1 MRVVLFDLGDTLE
14 HDGALLPGAR
24 ETLTALAKMRD
35 DKDQA
40 PVVALV
46 SDYYP
51 ATTPAEIDSHR
62 QSYYKI
68 LAELGIDNFFVP
80 LPDRVTLSTEVGVQ
94 KPDEKIFR
102 AALDKIQPQ
111 LPFTHAIFI
120 TENEKHIDAARK
132 LGMMAIRVAKPSET
146 HSTAPRL
153 HELLPQLEKL
163 LTFSPCGRKTS
174 VRSAS
179 QTATSKQ
186 PDPVIQSMTAKVDV
200 TRLRQTVKQ
209 LTAFETRWSF
219 APKIGEVPKWIHK
232 QFVAQGYA
240 ANTETRFQDFEIP
253 GSQPQQNVI
262 CGRKTGDGIILICA
276 HYDSLS
282 EDPSTFAP
290 GADDNASGMAALL
303 ELSRILKDVPLKHSV
318 LFAAFG
324 GEEQGLFG
332 SSACAAIAAKEKW
345 PIKLVINMDMISFTN
360 PGGPAQT
367 VVEFDQGN
375 AQSGNDAAS
384 KSFASIMAQAA
395 ADYTSLE
402 VEHANIERSDY
413 MPFEAK
419 GFACIGVYNADES
432 PVYHTTSD
440 TMEKID
446 FSFLKQQV
454 QMVLAT
460 VLTIST

>member
-46 SDYYP
+46 SDYYS
-51 ATTPAEIDSHR
+51 ATTPAELDAHR

-68 LAELGIDNFFVP
+68 LAELGLDSFFTP
-80 LPDRVTLSTEVGVQ
+80 LPARVTLSTEVGVQ

-102 AALDKIQPQ
+102 VALDKIQPQ
-111 LPFTHAIFI
+111 FPFSHAVFV
-120 TENEKHIDAARK
+120 TENDKHVEAARK
-132 LGMMAIRVAKPSET
+132 LGMAAIRVAGPSENN
-146 HSTAPRL
+146 STAPRL
-153 HELLPQLEKL
+153 DELLPQLERL
-163 LTFSPCGRKTS
+163 LTFAPCGRKTA

-179 QTATSKQ
+179 QTAKNKQ
-186 PDPVIQSMTAKVDV
+186 PDPVIKSTVDKVDA
-200 TRLRQTVKQ
+200 TRLRQTVSQ
-209 LTAFETRWSF
+209 LTAFKTRWSF

-240 ANTETRFQDFEIP
+240 ANSEIRFQDFELP
-253 GSQPQQNVI
+253 GSQSQQNVL
-262 CGRKTGDGIILICA
+262 CGRKTDAGIILICA

-282 EDPSTFAP
+282 EDPSNLAP
-290 GADDNASGMAALL
+290 GADDNASGVAALL
-303 ELSRILKDVPLKHSV
+303 ELSRLLKDVTLKHSV

-345 PIKLVINMDMISFTN
+345 PIKLVINMDMISFTK

-375 AQSGNDAAS
+375 VQSSNDAAS
-384 KSFASIMAQAA
+384 KDFASIMAQAA

-419 GFACIGVYNADES
+419 GFVCIGVYNADEN

-440 TMEKID
+440 TLQKID
-446 FSFLKQQV
+446 FAFLRQQV

-460 VLTIST
+460 VLTISK

>member
-14 HDGALLPGAR
+14 HNGALLPGAR
-24 ETLTALAKMRD
+24 ETLTALAAIRD
-35 DKDQA
+35 DAGQA

-51 ATTPAEIDSHR
+51 ATNPVEIDSYR
-62 QSYYKI
+62 QSYYQ
-68 LAELGIDNFFVP
+68 LLSDLGLDGFFTP
-80 LPDRVTLSTEVGVQ
+80 LQARVTLSTEVGVG
-94 KPDEKIFR
+94 KPAEKIFR
-102 AALDKIQPQ
+102 VALDKIHPQ
-111 LPFTHAIFI
+111 LPFTHAIFV
-120 TENEKHIDAARK
+120 TENEIHVKAAQK
-132 LGMMAIRVAKPSET
+132 LGMSAIRVARPSENDP
-146 HSTAPRL
+146 TAPRL
-153 HELLPQLEKL
+153 DELLPQLERL
-163 LTFSPCGRKTS
+163 LTFAPCGRKTA
-174 VRSAS
+174 VRSA
-179 QTATSKQ
+179 TETVKTKQ
-186 PDPVIQSMTAKVDV
+186 PNPFIESKTAKVDAA
-200 TRLRQTVKQ
+200 RLRKTVLQ
-209 LTAFETRWSF
+209 LAAFETRWSF
-219 APKIGEVPKWIHK
+219 APKIREVPGWIHK
-232 QFVAQGYA
+232 QFVAQGYP
-240 ANTETRFQDFEIP
+240 ANTATRFQDFALP

-262 CGRKTGDGIILICA
+262 CGRKTDAGIILICA

-290 GADDNASGMAALL
+290 GADDNACGVAALI

-332 SSACAAIAAKEKW
+332 SSSCAAIAAQEKW
-345 PIKLVINMDMISFTN
+345 PIELVINLDMISFTK
-360 PGGPAQT
+360 PGGPART

-375 AQSGNDAAS
+375 VKPGNDAAA
-384 KSFASIMAQAA
+384 KHFATVMAQAA

-413 MPFEAK
+413 MPFEAE
-419 GFACIGVYNADES
+419 GFACIGVYNADEN

-440 TMEKID
+440 TPDKID

-460 VLTIST
+460 VLTISS